1 MVEERRKYE
10 RFEPQSVDV
19 IVTPPSKQKY
29 IGAVLDASC
38 SGMAIDLVHKDHV
51 PSPGT
56 QIDIHVP
63 GRGGNG
69 KGVYLGS
76 ATVKRNWFRSDPL
89 FGDNV
94 GIAVQLDNIL
104 SDQGAEGTLLSGT
117 QRQTRLRGQ
126 SKLAAQDIDNL
137 AAFRRSTVECQ
148 NKLFML
154 TLTLGVALASVYI
167 GLVYYGLAIDAI
179 NDPTFSFWR
188 SMVAA
193 LSGSVAISCA
203 LMISQKA
210 ASIQRTDAFI
220 AVLKEFVVRRIFP
233 REYRGWEVAY
243 RRFQNVLNTR
253 ICGECVYE
261 GKCGSATPE
270 EQKRLKAGKLAGSPR
285 LDLYGFGM
293 SSTYFFV
300 LLVSLLAVLVELYE
314 FQMDEP
320 VFMLIGGVVIAL
332 ILAGAGFVIYALY
345 GVRKG
350 KFSFDSYRR
359 CWLDQLT
366 KCRVQV

>member
-1 MVEERRKYE
+1 MNEERRKYE
-10 RFEPQSVDV
+10 RFEPRSADV
-19 IVTPPSKQKY
+19 IVTPQSKQKY
-29 IGAVLDASC
+29 RGAVLDASC
-38 SGMAIDLVHKDHV
+38 AGMAIDLVHKANV
-51 PSPGT
+51 PSPGSH
-56 QIDIHVP
+56 IDISVL
-63 GRGGNG
+63 GGGNG
-69 KGVYLGS
+69 KGIYLGS
-76 ATVKRNWFRSDPL
+76 ATVKRNWFWSDPL
-89 FGDNV
+89 FGDTV
-94 GIAVQLDNIL
+94 GIAVELDNLL
-104 SDQGAEGTLLSGT
+104 SDQRAEGILLSGT
-117 QRQTRLRGQ
+117 QQKTRLRGQ
-126 SKLAAQDIDNL
+126 SKLASQDIENL
-137 AAFRRSTVECQ
+137 AASRRSTVECQ

-154 TLTLGVALASVYI
+154 TLTIGVALASVYI

-193 LSGSVAISCA
+193 LSAAVAIVCA

-261 GKCGSATPE
+261 GKCGSETPE
-270 EQKRLKAGKLAGSPR
+270 EQKTLKARKLTGSPR

-293 SSTYFFV
+293 SSTYFFAM
-300 LLVSLLAVLVELYE
+300 LVSILAILVELYE
-314 FQMDEP
+314 FQTDEP

-332 ILAGAGFVIYALY
+332 ILAGAGLVLYTFY

-350 KFSFDSYRR
+350 KFSFDSYKR

>member
-1 MVEERRKYE
+1 
-10 RFEPQSVDV
+10 
-19 IVTPPSKQKY
+19 
-29 IGAVLDASC
+29 
-38 SGMAIDLVHKDHV
+38 
-51 PSPGT
+51 
-56 QIDIHVP
+56 
-63 GRGGNG
+63 
-69 KGVYLGS
+69 
-76 ATVKRNWFRSDPL
+76 
-89 FGDNV
+89 
-94 GIAVQLDNIL
+94 
-104 SDQGAEGTLLSGT
+104 
-117 QRQTRLRGQ
+117 
-126 SKLAAQDIDNL
+126 
-137 AAFRRSTVECQ
+137 
-148 NKLFML
+148 
-154 TLTLGVALASVYI
+154 
-167 GLVYYGLAIDAI
+167 
-179 NDPTFSFWR
+179 
-188 SMVAA
+188 VAA

-243 RRFQNVLNTR
+243 RRFQNVLNSR

-300 LLVSLLAVLVELYE
+300 LLVSILAVLVELYE

-350 KFSFDSYRR
+350 KFSFDFYRR